1 MSLFSFRSPWQT
13 IDGFLRMAQRTPN
26 FVYRSIACAL
36 SFFLVGHI
44 AVKDLPMSS
53 TVSLTFAF
61 KPDPLIAA
69 AIYGTTFP
77 AKPST
82 PLLPPPDGKKWPL
95 VIFSHGVGC
104 SRLMYSTFCGEMAS
118 QGYIVCGIEHRDG
131 TSPCS
136 TIVSEDGKAKTLN
149 WLQWSDL

>member
-1 MSLFSFRSPWQT
+1 MCSGATGSKLIESTRTSFAVFMISANRSERACGNFGTPRA
-13 IDGFLRMAQRTPN
+13 DVCNPFCDVAHFLPL
-26 FVYRSIACAL
+26 RS
-36 SFFLVGHI
+36 
-44 AVKDLPMSS
+44 
-53 TVSLTFAF
+53 
-61 KPDPLIAA
+61 DPLIAA

-82 PLLPPPDGKKWPL
+82 PLLPPPKGKKWPL
-95 VIFSHGVGC
+95 IIFSHGVGT

-118 QGYIVCGIEHRDG
+118 QGYIVCAIEHRDG

-136 TIVSEDGKAKTLN
+136 TIVAKDGKSKTLN